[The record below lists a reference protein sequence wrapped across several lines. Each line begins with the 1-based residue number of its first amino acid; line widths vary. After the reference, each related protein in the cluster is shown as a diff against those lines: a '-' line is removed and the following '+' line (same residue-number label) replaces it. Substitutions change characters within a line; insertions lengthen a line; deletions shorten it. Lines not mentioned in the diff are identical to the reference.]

1 MSIQGLGLE
10 GLARNYKSGLSNMGS
25 GKITK
30 GVLIRVRA

>member
-25 GKITK
+25 GKITE
-30 GVLIRVRA
+30 GVL

>member
-25 GKITK
+25 GKINH
-30 GVLIRVRA
+30 